1 MNMLGGAERGSLERP
16 ARRMRLAG
24 GKSRDTRDHFCVYEL
39 ILGSRLFKF
48 VFQKILSLLTL
59 RESIHDPGNKHKALR
74 LE

>member
-1 MNMLGGAERGSLERP
+1 
-16 ARRMRLAG
+16 MRLAG

-39 ILGSRLFKF
+39 FLGSRLFKF